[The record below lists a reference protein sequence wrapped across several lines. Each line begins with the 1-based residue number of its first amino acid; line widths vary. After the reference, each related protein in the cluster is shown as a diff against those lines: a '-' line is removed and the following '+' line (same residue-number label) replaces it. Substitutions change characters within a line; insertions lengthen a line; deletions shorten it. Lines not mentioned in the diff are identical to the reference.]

1 MLQKDKDT
9 FPEDI
14 DSRLFMSDIDLEHL
28 DIFRQYQN
36 LIQRKMYDKASN
48 LLKHSD
54 SFYYGSY
61 ILNTLEDR
69 LYRLGQYL
77 VEKSDKEPIEYY
89 QIENPTSMKKGIIW
103 IS

>member
-54 SFYYGSY
+54 YF
-61 ILNTLEDR
+61 IMDH
-69 LYRLGQYL
+69 
-77 VEKSDKEPIEYY
+77 IF
-89 QIENPTSMKKGIIW
+89 
-103 IS
+103 